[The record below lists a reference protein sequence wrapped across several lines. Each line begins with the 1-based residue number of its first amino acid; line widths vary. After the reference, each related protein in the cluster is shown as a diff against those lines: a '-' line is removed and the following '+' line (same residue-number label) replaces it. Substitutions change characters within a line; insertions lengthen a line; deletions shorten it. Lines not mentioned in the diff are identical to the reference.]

1 MEIIAAI
8 LAGLLSIAS
17 PVGAVVDRLAEDAI
31 RNQISGAEQLS
42 VRIDNVPNYQ
52 LINGRV
58 EHVRMA
64 GRGVYPIPE
73 LRISTIDLETDPID
87 VDLASLQ
94 QGRLQLDEPAAVAL
108 RLVLEAD
115 DINAFLQTERVQG
128 WLDRFQFN
136 LPGQGG
142 DRQVARYGLTN
153 PVLSFLEGGRVG
165 LSVDL
170 QDRVLN
176 EAIAIDVDLG
186 LAIANGHQLQLI
198 DPRLSIDGQEAP
210 PQLLT
215 ALIDGANRQLTL
227 RLLERSGIV
236 ARVLNFQIRNNELEV
251 AVFAKVDPS
260 SPWLVN
266 NQQANSSAIP
276 GSP

>member
-1 MEIIAAI
+1 MEIITAI

-17 PVGAVVDRLAEDAI
+17 PVGAVVDQLAADAI
-31 RNQISGAEQLS
+31 RAQISGAEQLQ

-58 EHVRMA
+58 DHVRMA
-64 GRGVYPIPE
+64 GRGIYPIPE
-73 LRISTIDLETDPID
+73 LRIGVVDLETDPID

-94 QGRLQLDEPAAVAL
+94 QGRLQLDEPAAAAL
-108 RLVLEAD
+108 RLVLEAE
-115 DINAFLQTERVQG
+115 DINAFLQTERVQS
-128 WLDRFQFN
+128 WLDQFQFN
-136 LPGQGG
+136 LPGQGI
-142 DRQVARYGLTN
+142 DRQVARYGLAN
-153 PVLSFLEGGRVG
+153 PALKFLEGNRVG
-165 LSVDL
+165 LTVDL
-170 QDRVLN
+170 EDRVLN
-176 EAIAIDVDLG
+176 ETIAVDIELG
-186 LAIANGHQLQLI
+186 VAIANGHQLQLL

-215 ALIDGANRQLTL
+215 VLIEGANQQLTL
-227 RLLERSGIV
+227 RRLENSGII

-260 SPWLVN
+260 SPWLN
-266 NQQANSSAIP
+266 TPQQADSGAAP